1 MKVGLY
7 FSFTQFS
14 FNALNN
20 KKIRFYLGRLDWWK
34 DHFKNR
40 LVCLENL
47 SNFFYTKWNLSQRLS
62 FVSCWSIFVTCV
74 NNCHKS
80 LLTAL
85 CVKMCGELVCGKSG
99 HFVITIFLSQSQQQH
114 STSQIQHCF
123 RCTKGVLQG
132 FQWNQKFCYGTL
144 PHERAAQAWL
154 LEVFITQRDGGDG
167 RFISFLDKWLQHRHV
182 HCC

>member
-7 FSFTQFS
+7 FSFTLFS
-14 FNALNN
+14 FNALSN

-114 STSQIQHCF
+114 IVTQPQHSCWVGHKNYFANPTHHPTQTQQQPLWASEQHSLITS
-123 RCTKGVLQG
+123 KGKG
-132 FQWNQKFCYGTL
+132 
-144 PHERAAQAWL
+144 
-154 LEVFITQRDGGDG
+154 
-167 RFISFLDKWLQHRHV
+167 
-182 HCC
+182 